1 MYRERKEEDYSNESE
16 LTLEYLIDYIGFV
29 ELQIVMNSYY
39 LEPNPSVKVKQRLED
54 IWIEKDEQKNYEG
67 IINKYKNLMYLYNA
81 LTRKESF
88 ISVNF
93 LKSVV
98 DYAIEESNYKDEL
111 YGLNEKEKEI
121 KEIFNS
127 VDFKADSKY
136 SEKFAYYITHYIR
149 NKNNIYGE
157 NYFIS
162 NIEENK
168 DYLEFKS
175 FSFKRY
181 DDSPV
186 EQPISDEMV
195 EEIKRQIKLRTEIF
209 KKENFCEEHRVPFCE
224 KCFYQKFKI
233 IGFQLEYVTKN
244 GDNDDKLNY
253 RLIRRIRKSL
263 NSDEIEEINYYIYER
278 AVLRKQ

>member
-1 MYRERKEEDYSNESE
+1 MYRERKAEDYSNESE

-29 ELQIVMNSYY
+29 ELQIVMNAYY
-39 LEPNPSVKVKQRLED
+39 LDPNPSVKVKQRLED
-54 IWIEKDEQKNYEG
+54 IWIEKDEQKNYES

-81 LTRKESF
+81 LTKKESF

-98 DYAIEESNYKDEL
+98 DYGIEEHTYKEEL

-127 VDFKADSKY
+127 VDFKSNSKY
-136 SEKFAYYITHYIR
+136 SEKFAYHITHYIR
-149 NKNNIYGE
+149 NKNNLYGE
-157 NYFIS
+157 NYFI
-162 NIEENK
+162 NNVEENK
-168 DYLEFKS
+168 DYLEFKT

-195 EEIKRQIKLRTEIF
+195 EEIKRQIKLRTELF
-209 KKENFCEEHRVPFCE
+209 KKENICEEHRAPFCE
-224 KCFYQKFKI
+224 KCFYQKYKI
-233 IGFQLEYVTKN
+233 LGFQLEYITKN
-244 GDNDDKLNY
+244 GDNDEKLNY

-263 NSDEIEEINYYIYER
+263 NQDEIEEINYYIYER